1 MKRPGLKSWTVIGIG
16 VLVTGFAL
24 SQSSNLGGPA
34 YLAGVVQLIAGSG
47 VSLSPTN
54 GLGTVTVSA
63 TGSGGSVTSVGL
75 ADGSTA
81 PFYTIANSPVTGA
94 GTLTFTLVTQAANC
108 VLAGPTSGAAA
119 QPTCRS
125 LVTADLPTIP
135 STQISGLGTFATAN
149 TTTAPAITMGTGN
162 AITPSSG
169 GGIVGVTSNNAAAAG
184 TYGELQFINCNANS
198 SQTVTIAYSTGTIP
212 AAIVWTTAIQWVV
225 SPTNPAAWT
234 CGVVFTT
241 SGSLPTGISTA
252 TTYWVVGALVSGTTF
267 YLTDTAAHALACA
280 STSCTGIVN
289 ITAAGSGTQT
299 ATMGPILTTA
309 TWTAGAAMNLQAGDW
324 DCYSLWQGTGASLT
338 ASIGYKSAVYTS
350 VGLPANNLYST
361 VSYASTST
369 GNPFEALLSPPT
381 QELLSSTT
389 TIYGIG
395 QITFGG
401 GSATGG
407 AYLRCRRMH

>member
-1 MKRPGLKSWTVIGIG
+1 MKIVAFLAACLWAIAAYP
-16 VLVTGFAL
+16 
-24 SQSSNLGGPA
+24 QSSGNSGPA
-34 YLAGVVQLIAGSG
+34 YTPQNLNSLVVGSPTGANKGAGSINAQSIFVNG
-47 VSLSPTN
+47 VAV
-54 GLGTVTVSA
+54 G
-63 TGSGGSVTSVGL
+63 TGSGSVTSVGL

-81 PFYTIANSPVTGA
+81 PFYTITNSPVTGS
-94 GTLTFTLVTQAANC
+94 GTLTFTLVTQTDNC
-108 VLAGPTSGAAA
+108 VFAGPSSGPAA
-119 QPTCRS
+119 QPTCRA
-125 LVTADLPTIP
+125 LVAADLT
-135 STQISGLGTFATAN
+135 SAISAS
-149 TTTAPAITMGTGN
+149 APAITMGSSN

-169 GGIVGVTSNNAAAAG
+169 GGIVGVTSNTAAAAG

-198 SQTVTIAYSTGTIP
+198 SQTVTIAYSSGTIP
-212 AAIVWTTAIQWVV
+212 AAIVWTTAVQWVV
-225 SPTNPAAWT
+225 SATNPAAWT

-309 TWTAGAAMNLQAGDW
+309 TWTAGAAMNLQPGDW

-369 GNPFEALLSPPT
+369 GNPYEALLSPPT
-381 QELLSSTT
+381 QELLSGTT
-389 TIYGIG
+389 TIYGEG